1 MDVAMETGQAG
12 VITAH
17 SKLSTGVL
25 QLWSPGPTPTSRN
38 GFSPFM
44 KATPEAGQKDSWVLS
59 HP

>member
-1 MDVAMETGQAG
+1 MDVAMETAQAG

-17 SKLSTGVL
+17 SNLSTGVP
-25 QLWSPGPTPTSRN
+25 QLWSPGPTSTSRN

-44 KATPEAGQKDSWVLS
+44 KATPETGQKDSWVLS